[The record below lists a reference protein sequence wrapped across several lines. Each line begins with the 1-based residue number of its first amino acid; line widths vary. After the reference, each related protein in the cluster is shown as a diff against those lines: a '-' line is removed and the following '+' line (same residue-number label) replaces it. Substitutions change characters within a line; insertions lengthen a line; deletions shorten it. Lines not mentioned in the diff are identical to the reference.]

1 MKPEVR
7 TSAAYRIG
15 ITCAAVLAWMIL
27 LLGGVVYWAA
37 DAEFRK
43 QRDQEIAAELER
55 LAREPDA
62 RELMRELAWREGERS
77 TVRFRY
83 AFFDRQGRMVAGTI
97 ASSPFKQGFGD
108 LVVREPD
115 GTNRVM
121 RAGSVDLAHG
131 GRLVVAEDSATI
143 DRVTALILKLFLG
156 AFMALL
162 LISALGAVIL
172 GWYLRRRLIP
182 ITATADAIITG
193 DLKFRVPVGKR
204 QDEFDAA
211 GQTINI
217 MLDRVEA
224 LMENLRQVSSDIA
237 HDLRKPLMRLLW
249 QTDRLG
255 KVEGAEQRV
264 FELGDELLSL
274 FTAILRISEV
284 EGGGLEG
291 SFVRIDLSALLEELA
306 ESFELALADDG
317 KTLHWTIEP
326 DVVVMG
332 NREVLAQLVSNLLDN
347 ARIHTPVGTVA
358 RLLLEKAEDEARLI
372 VEDSGFGVPEAD
384 LEKLLQ
390 RFYRAEASRTTP
402 GNGLGLSLVVAAARA
417 HGGAIVVEN
426 ATPGL
431 RISVTLPRFQ

>member
-27 LLGGVVYWAA
+27 LLGGAVYWAA

-77 TVRFRY
+77 RVRFRY

-347 ARIHTPVGTVA
+347 ARIHTPVGTVV

-417 HGGAIVVEN
+417 HGGTIAVEN